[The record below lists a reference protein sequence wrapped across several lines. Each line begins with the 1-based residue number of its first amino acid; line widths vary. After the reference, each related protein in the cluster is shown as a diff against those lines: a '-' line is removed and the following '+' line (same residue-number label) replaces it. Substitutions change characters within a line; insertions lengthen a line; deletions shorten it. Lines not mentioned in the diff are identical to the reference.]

1 MNNKNQIEV
10 GPCRGEAEGLID
22 GIGVYICP
30 ELAGHITCSRH
41 LASHFM
47 EVVATS
53 LCSEDLPATA
63 EINQLLLF
71 LRTLVCSF

>member
-1 MNNKNQIEV
+1 M
-10 GPCRGEAEGLID
+10 
-22 GIGVYICP
+22 YICP

-47 EVVATS
+47 EVVVTS